1 MKNIAVIIETD
12 ISKSNREKV
21 KEICLGMITLARAKN
36 CELFAFVVNADIQ
49 ALKPD
54 LKSFGIANI
63 VDIVLEPELQYNPVV
78 RAKAMVKAV
87 EKFHINA
94 VFGLCT
100 PMGKDLLPRMAAQLD
115 APLVMDCIDVDL
127 QPDGHKKNCL
137 AKTLQYSGKAIA
149 TIKTRGNIPIFG
161 VKPNAVEPAK
171 AQTDTRIL
179 KFNGI
184 DLDLDA
190 DKIKL
195 IQTGRNDKSA
205 GINLSEADIIIA
217 GGRGMKNSEN
227 FTTLFKCARVLNAS
241 VGASRVA
248 VDEGWVPYPMQVGQT
263 GEKVNPKVYIACG
276 ISGSIQHFAGMKTS
290 QMVIA
295 INTDKDAPIMSNS
308 DYYVVADALEVIP
321 EITKLLKKNSD
332 NYKE

>member
-12 ISKSNREKV
+12 ISKSNREEV
-21 KEICLGMITLARAKN
+21 KEICFGMITLAREKN
-36 CELFAFVVNADIQ
+36 CELFAFVINADIQ

-54 LKSFGIANI
+54 LESFGIANI
-63 VDIVLEPELQYNPVV
+63 VDIVLESELDYNPVV

-87 EKFHINA
+87 EKFHIDA

-115 APLVMDCIDVDL
+115 APLVMECIDVDL
-127 QPDGHKKNCL
+127 QQEGHRSNFL
-137 AKTLQYSGKAIA
+137 AKTIQYSGKAIA

-161 VKPNAVEPAK
+161 VKPNAVEPVKAK
-171 AQTDTRIL
+171 TDTRIL
-179 KFNGI
+179 KFDGT
-184 DLDLDA
+184 DLDA
-190 DKIKL
+190 EKLKL
-195 IQTGRNDKSA
+195 IQTGGNNKSA
-205 GINLSEADIIIA
+205 DINLSEADIIIA
-217 GGRGMKNSEN
+217 GGRGIKNSEN
-227 FTTLFKCARVLNAS
+227 FTTLFQCAKVLNAS

-248 VDEGWVPYPMQVGQT
+248 VDEGLVPYPMQVGQT

-321 EITKLLKKNSD
+321 EITKLLSINNNK
-332 NYKE
+332 YKE

>member
-12 ISKSNREKV
+12 ISKPDREEV
-21 KEICLGMITLARAKN
+21 KEICFGMITLAREKN
-36 CELFAFVVNADIQ
+36 CELFAFIINADIQ
-49 ALKPD
+49 TLKPD
-54 LKSFGIANI
+54 LESFGIANI
-63 VDIVLEPELQYNPVV
+63 VDIVLESELLHNPVV
-78 RAKAMVKAV
+78 RAKAIVKAV
-87 EKFHINA
+87 EKFHIDA

-100 PMGKDLLPRMAAQLD
+100 PMGKDLLPRIAAQLD

-127 QPDGHKKNCL
+127 QPDGHKENCL

-161 VKPNAVEPAK
+161 VKPNAVEPVK
-171 AQTDTRIL
+171 AQTETRIL
-179 KFNGI
+179 KFDGS
-184 DLDLDA
+184 DLDA
-190 DKIKL
+190 KKLKL
-195 IQTGRNDKSA
+195 IQTGENDKSA
-205 GINLSEADIIIA
+205 DINLSEADIIIA

-227 FTTLFKCARVLNAS
+227 FTTLFKCAKVLNAS

-308 DYYVVADALEVIP
+308 DYYVVADTLEVIP

-332 NYKE
+332 NYKK